1 MKNND
6 VIRHKNTIFL
16 DLDGCINSELFC
28 KTEEFKLKRADR
40 TEGQIAHLRRDLWSD
55 LVEVLKDFVLKVDA
69 EIVISSTWR
78 QNTTLEEFREVFNDW
93 GIGDRI
99 IDVTPII
106 RYKGS
111 LRGNE
116 VYVWLQENRPTDFTR
131 YVIFDDDS
139 DFLYWQ
145 RNNLFLVDGFCGL
158 THNVTYRAERFL
170 NSLK

>member
-1 MKNND
+1 MKNL
-6 VIRHKNTIFL
+6 IFL
-16 DLDGCINSELFC
+16 DIDGVLNSELFC
-28 KTEEFKLKRADR
+28 KTEEFKLKREVKEDGR
-40 TEGQIAHLRRDLWSD
+40 TGHLRRDLWSD

-78 QNTTLEEFREVFNDW
+78 QHTTLEEFREVFNDW

-111 LRGNE
+111 VRGNE
-116 VYVWLQENRPTDFTR
+116 VYAWLQDNRPTDFAR

-145 RNNLFLVDGFCGL
+145 RNNLFLIDRYCGL